1 MISESWE
8 LTVLNQTIRRKDES
22 EEAWQARQ
30 AKAIADIN
38 SHSLVLFHALIQVP
52 PLPLLGGSNPGS
64 SNLRCMPI
72 TVSQHSPRWLSCQ
85 GNVKSLWTLVHRY
98 LCPTHADNGPAC
110 KEMQTWDR
118 SL

>member
-52 PLPLLGGSNPGS
+52 PLPLLGSTDLGGSD
-64 SNLRCMPI
+64 LRCMPV
-72 TVSQHSPRWLSCQ
+72 TASQHSPTWMPCHVRVVSRAFGL
-85 GNVKSLWTLVHRY
+85 R
-98 LCPTHADNGPAC
+98 LCPTHADSGPAC
-110 KEMQTWDR
+110 KEMHTWDQ